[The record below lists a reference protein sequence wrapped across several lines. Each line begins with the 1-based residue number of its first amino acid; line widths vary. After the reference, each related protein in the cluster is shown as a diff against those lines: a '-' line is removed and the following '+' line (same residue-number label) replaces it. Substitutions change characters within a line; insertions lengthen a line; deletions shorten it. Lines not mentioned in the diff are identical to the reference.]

1 MYFFITEAK
10 VSWTMSYLKCVYWTL
25 VFYALFHFLK
35 NWLCVLSVTLVVSDS
50 LWTHG
55 LWPTSRLLSPWD
67 FPSKNTGVYCYA
79 LLQGIF
85 LTQGWNPCLLQCRRI
100 LYPLSHLG
108 SGMRLQGS
116 KLYPEGRIQPKA
128 HLCKQSFIG
137 TLLRLLIY
145 VWSTTAFTIRAEPS
159 SCDRGHLA

>member
-1 MYFFITEAK
+1 MRFITILLIAYVHSK
-10 VSWTMSYLKCVYWTL
+10 LLK
-25 VFYALFHFLK
+25 
-35 NWLCVLSVTLVVSDS
+35 LSVTL
-50 LWTHG
+50 LRPYG
-55 LWPTSRLLSPWD
+55 PYPTRLLCPWD
-67 FPSKNTGVYCYA
+67 SPGKNTVVGHHA

-108 SGMRLQGS
+108 SRMRLQGS

-128 HLCKQSFIG
+128 RLCKQSFIG